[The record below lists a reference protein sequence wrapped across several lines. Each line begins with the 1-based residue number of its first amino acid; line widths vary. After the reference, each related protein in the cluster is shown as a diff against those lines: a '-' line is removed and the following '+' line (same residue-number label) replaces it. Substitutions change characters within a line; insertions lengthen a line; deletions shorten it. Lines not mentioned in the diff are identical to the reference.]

1 MNVVELLNRQLQ
13 GSNALIHEL
22 AGDLSGEEWAG
33 LRVLPNTNFL
43 GFTVWHLARSM
54 DWAVQTAI
62 RGVPEVVVRPE
73 WRSRP
78 GLAGPGMGA
87 GLEAEAADR
96 VARTTRAAD
105 VLAYTDAVS
114 VQILDWLG
122 HLSPADLDR
131 VPDLEANEASLPHYR
146 KEGHRREV
154 AHLVGEPAWRLLS
167 GPCIGH
173 VRSHVGECGLLKQAL
188 RQAGSNALAS
198 EVCYVES
205 GSVSAKADPGR

>member
-1 MNVVELLNRQLQ
+1 MNAIELLNRQLQ

-22 AGDLSGEEWAG
+22 ADDLSPEEWAE

-62 RGVPEVVVRPE
+62 RGIPEVILRPE
-73 WRSRP
+73 WSSRP
-78 GLAGPGMGA
+78 GLAGPEMGA
-87 GLEAEAADR
+87 GLDAEDADR
-96 VARTTRAAD
+96 VARTTHAFD
-105 VLAYTDAVS
+105 VLAYADAVS
-114 VQILDWLG
+114 GEILDWLG

-131 VPDLEANEASLPHYR
+131 VPDLEANEANLPQYQS
-146 KEGHRREV
+146 EGHRAEV
-154 AHLVGEPAWRLLS
+154 AHLMGEPAWRLLS

-173 VRSHVGECGLLKQAL
+173 IRSHVGECGLLKQAL
-188 RQAGSNALAS
+188 RRAGSNALAS

-205 GSVSAKADPGR
+205 GSVSARA